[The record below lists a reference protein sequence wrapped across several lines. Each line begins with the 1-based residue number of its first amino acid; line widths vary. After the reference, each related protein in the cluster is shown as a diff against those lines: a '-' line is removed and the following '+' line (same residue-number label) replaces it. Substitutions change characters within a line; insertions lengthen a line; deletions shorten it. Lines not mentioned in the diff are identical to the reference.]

1 LLANAPTI
9 YGGNC
14 VTLERRGSVG
24 RRPARWTYAA
34 AERVGILIVESAENL
49 ELPLELGLDFGGS
62 PVGMPG
68 TDARDHA
75 VPHHVEEPGSGEQF
89 RGRASSR

>member
-1 LLANAPTI
+1 
-9 YGGNC
+9 
-14 VTLERRGSVG
+14 
-24 RRPARWTYAA
+24 
-34 AERVGILIVESAENL
+34 
-49 ELPLELGLDFGGS
+49 LPLELGLDFGGS